1 MAVLGKLCACAL
13 NVRLLLVR
21 LSNKFV
27 EIPIQLGS
35 VLLSLL
41 GIEEV
46 FGEFGGSAGLIR
58 NASTGNTRI
67 GICNRN
73 EEVGRRLTVGGL
85 VPVIIAYGKQLVSRV
100 DYF

>member
-1 MAVLGKLCACAL
+1 MAVLGKFRARAL
-13 NVRLLLVR
+13 DVCLLLVR
-21 LSNKFV
+21 LSNKLV
-27 EIPIQLGS
+27 EIPIQLSS

-46 FGEFGGSAGLIR
+46 FGEFGGRAGLVR
-58 NASTGNTRI
+58 DTSTGNTRI
-67 GICNRN
+67 GICHRN

-85 VPVIIAYGKQLVSRV
+85 VPVIIVYGKQLVSRV

>member
-46 FGEFGGSAGLIR
+46 LCKFGGRAGLVR
-58 NASTGNTRI
+58 DTGTGNARIRI
-67 GICNRN
+67 GHRN
-73 EEVGRRLTVGGL
+73 EEIGRRLTIGRF
-85 VPVIIAYGKQLVSRV
+85 VPATIRDI
-100 DYF
+100 